1 MSNLYRQSGRKQECP
16 IPIRPN
22 GTSGIIPPRFLKST
36 TKKYT
41 FDDDDQ
47 NTNTKS
53 EKSEKSKKNNIK
65 GNGKKQVVDEIL
77 EPNIQTDS
85 DKTEDSSNPSINDID
100 TGTGTD
106 DTWKT
111 YLGNFFIPSFH
122 RASIVLFALANIFQ
136 YIFFQ
141 AINFEYVNAIFF
153 IYSVVC
159 NWFLEDEAKKDRAN
173 MEKRMTASEKRL
185 TATEKRLTATEAEL
199 TATEKRLTA
208 TEAELIMKANKVV
221 YQDTKIEGRDTKISG
236 LEKENTGLE
245 YDLDVSNHENNM
257 LRGMAKEGCDC
268 AVEMAEKYNSAN
280 KAVIEKERTIT
291 RGEAKTAMS
300 GIIVERS
307 LVRYG
312 LDVPSNK
319 KEVYPLHLAADIIK
333 RTKKRDNG
341 DGPSIED
348 LRTFAKSFEG
358 ENDERNKHAHT
369 PCLIEI
375 ENQVNSVYES
385 VTNNDRA
392 SRQAMERMTNIKAA
406 TRARLVNTAMCDT
419 YYSSTKAN
427 RSFNLSNKKKEI
439 LSIRNLNKK

>member
-65 GNGKKQVVDEIL
+65 GNGKKQVVDEIR

-185 TATEKRLTATEAEL
+185 TV
-199 TATEKRLTA
+199 TEKRLTA